1 MRLHEMQREAHM
13 TNDAALLVSV
23 MADSMTVV
31 QDGVIS
37 KNSKGDIEEMFSS
50 YFQQVKYRKWDDI
63 SEPVLDISA
72 DGTLA
77 TIIVDK
83 LSEAAFIN
91 GDSLSANETTYWAW
105 MSSYRKESNGE
116 WKLYALASGR
126 KPPE

>member
-1 MRLHEMQREAHM
+1 MRLHEKQREAHL
-13 TNDAALLVSV
+13 TNDASLLVSV

-37 KNSKGDIEEMFSS
+37 TNSKEEIEEMFSS

-63 SEPVLDISA
+63 SKPILQIST

-83 LSEAAFIN
+83 LAEAAFISN
-91 GDSLSANETTYWAW
+91 DTLGAYETTYWAW
-105 MSSYRKESNGE
+105 MSSYRKESTSE

-126 KPPE
+126 KPQE